1 MKTTGLLRAL
11 LAPLCLLSFTL
22 GLAQTDLAALDAAN
36 LALFE
41 RKATL
46 AKELGAT
53 HVPIT
58 DNLPPAT
65 WQFQRADDPY
75 PGWFIQRPD
84 FFKLFPAKEVEPYV
98 DLAYGKRVSGL
109 LEARSK
115 ILRKLGL
122 KGHWGANLPQV
133 MPEKFFTAHPELR
146 GPRVDQPNRSKVAW
160 FSMCVD
166 QPETRRLYA
175 EAMKNLLARC
185 PEIETFAFLTQ
196 DSGSGFCWS
205 PALYPG
211 LNGHSDCKAR
221 PMDERIATFLIT
233 LQDAAKAA
241 GHPVEI
247 SLRPIE
253 PRQWMIPTFSPEQ
266 LEAILRRLPRG
277 IAVSGREGPDGR
289 RYAAPG
295 SSDAYANGAFYPV
308 VGISV
313 PGLRAQGRRSAAA
326 APAVDAPVRRLI
338 SLRGDEEQLAFNA
351 RLARAT
357 ASSRASNQIER
368 LTALRAFAVS
378 EVGEARADDLLEA
391 WTLIE
396 EVQRGLVP
404 LDFGDVLQFGHVLN
418 RWINRPMVPFP
429 DELSATDK
437 SYYRPFLFQAKG
449 EEQADNLADIQ
460 AMRMFE
466 GYGAKLLFQRV
477 METVIPQARAAQARI
492 QQVAAG
498 ATDAAD
504 KARWDLMARRLEVAI
519 CLMQSA
525 DNMVAYQAQLDR
537 VKALGIKPEANPV
550 LGVQSGWDRTDLME
564 TARKEIDNTVHLLR
578 LLGDNPGLYLDL
590 APVPAEETIMKL
602 GPGITAQL
610 KRKIDL
616 MNAHWLDY
624 DRLFTKPNP

>member
-1 MKTTGLLRAL
+1 MNTTGLRRAL
-11 LAPLCLLSFTL
+11 LAPLFLITSAL
-22 GLAQTDLAALDAAN
+22 GLAQSDFAKLDADN

-84 FFKLFPAKEVEPYV
+84 FFKLFPAKEVEPFV
-98 DLAYGKRVSGL
+98 DLNYGRRVAGI

-122 KGHWGANLPQV
+122 KGHWGANIPQV
-133 MPEKFFTAHPELR
+133 MPEKFFTAYPQLR

-185 PEIETFAFLTQ
+185 PELETFAFLTQ
-196 DSGSGFCWS
+196 DSGSGFCWAPS
-205 PALYPG
+205 LYPG
-211 LNGHSDCKAR
+211 LNGHSDCKDR
-221 PMDERIATFLIT
+221 PMDARVADFLIT
-233 LQDAAKAA
+233 LQDAAKAS
-241 GHPVEI
+241 GHAIEI

-266 LEAILRRLPRG
+266 LEAIVHRLPRG
-277 IAVSGREGPDGR
+277 IAVAGREGPDGR

-308 VGISV
+308 VGITV
-313 PGLRAQGRRSAAA
+313 PGLRTQGRRA
-326 APAVDAPVRRLI
+326 APPAAGDQAARRLI

-351 RLARAT
+351 RLAKAT
-357 ASSRASNQIER
+357 ANSRAGNQIER
-368 LTALRAFAVS
+368 LQALRAFAVG

-391 WTLIE
+391 WTQIE

-404 LDFGDVLQFGHVLN
+404 LDFGDMLQFGHVLN

-429 DELSATDK
+429 EDLSAD
-437 SYYRPFLFQAKG
+437 
-449 EEQADNLADIQ
+449 
-460 AMRMFE
+460 
-466 GYGAKLLFQRV
+466 
-477 METVIPQARAAQARI
+477 
-492 QQVAAG
+492 
-498 ATDAAD
+498 
-504 KARWDLMARRLEVAI
+504 
-519 CLMQSA
+519 
-525 DNMVAYQAQLDR
+525 
-537 VKALGIKPEANPV
+537 
-550 LGVQSGWDRTDLME
+550 
-564 TARKEIDNTVHLLR
+564 
-578 LLGDNPGLYLDL
+578 
-590 APVPAEETIMKL
+590 
-602 GPGITAQL
+602 
-610 KRKIDL
+610 
-616 MNAHWLDY
+616 
-624 DRLFTKPNP
+624 